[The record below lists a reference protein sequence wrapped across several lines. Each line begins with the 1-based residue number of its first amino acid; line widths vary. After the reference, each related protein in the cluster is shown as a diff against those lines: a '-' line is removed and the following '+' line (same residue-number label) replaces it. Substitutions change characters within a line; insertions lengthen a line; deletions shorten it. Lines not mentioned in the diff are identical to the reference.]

1 MDKAPARDG
10 RPNPL
15 GYAPVGGLI
24 RQFAVPSIISMLV
37 SSAYNITDQ
46 IFIGNV
52 VGMLG
57 NAATNVAFP
66 TVSLALALAQLA
78 GVGTAAGY
86 NLNLGRGRKQ
96 EAAEFLGTGLAF
108 LAALGVAL
116 GAAVLLLRDPILHL
130 CGATDAVFPYGQSY
144 LGITALGLPFHLA
157 ATGASTLI
165 RADGRP
171 RYSMLCSVSGAV
183 VNIVLDALFMLVF
196 QWGIQGAAW
205 ATVLGQLLSF
215 LLCVAY
221 LPKFKGAPVTRQTL
235 KLRAGK
241 VKEICQLGTANFI
254 NHIIMMV
261 VNIVMNNLL
270 TRYGA
275 QSVYGSDIPLA
286 VSGVIAKVQTIVI
299 SFAVG
304 LAHGC
309 QPIFS
314 FNMGARKYS
323 RVRQAY
329 RKALLVA
336 LVIGAAAFTV
346 FQCFPHQIAGI
357 FGSGDPLYF
366 QFAEEYLQIFLF
378 MICVTGVQPLSVN
391 YFTSIGSVRQGTI
404 LSASR
409 QGLFLLP
416 LLALLP
422 HIWGLEGIL
431 YAGPIAEGAACT
443 LALVTVWRSIRRLP
457 REDGPQESGEETG

>member
-1 MDKAPARDG
+1 MANAPAKG
-10 RPNPL
+10 ANPL

-24 RQFAVPSIISMLV
+24 RQFAIPSIISMLV

-66 TVSLALALAQLA
+66 TVSMAVALAQLA
-78 GVGTAAGY
+78 GVGTAASY
-86 NLNLGRGRKQ
+86 NLNLGRGRKK
-96 EAAEFLGTGLAF
+96 EAAEYLGTGLVF
-108 LAALGVAL
+108 LVVLGVVL
-116 GAAVLLLRDPILHL
+116 GAVVLLLRDPILRL

-144 LGITALGLPFHLA
+144 LGITALGLPFHLVS
-157 ATGASTLI
+157 TGAATLI
-165 RADGRP
+165 RGDGSP
-171 RYSMLCSVSGAV
+171 RYSMACSVSGAV
-183 VNIVLDALFMLVF
+183 VNVGLDALFMLVF
-196 QWGIQGAAW
+196 QWGIRGAAW
-205 ATVLGQLLSF
+205 ATVIGQVLSF
-215 LLCVAY
+215 LLCVRY
-221 LPKFKGAPVTRQTL
+221 LPRFKGVQVTHRTL
-235 KLRAGK
+235 RLRAGK
-241 VKEICQLGTANFI
+241 VKEICQLGTANFL

-275 QSVYGSDIPLA
+275 QSIYGSDIPLA

-314 FNMGARKYS
+314 FNMGARQYS
-323 RVRQAY
+323 RVRLAY
-329 RKALLVA
+329 RKALCVA
-336 LVIGAAAFTV
+336 LAIGAAAFAV

-391 YFTSIGSVRQGTI
+391 YFTSIGNVRQGTI
-404 LSASR
+404 LSTSR

-416 LLALLP
+416 LLAILP

-457 REDGPQESGEETG
+457 REDGPREREEEN